1 MLKLVSLLILIAS
14 VSIAP
19 IASAQVT
26 TSSNVP
32 GWIKN
37 TAGWW
42 ADETIDENTFVQAI
56 QWLVSNNIIDIPPT
70 TISSAT
76 DTIIPNWVKNTAG
89 WWANSVISDDD
100 FVNSIQ
106 YLIKV
111 GIMTVPQAEKSM
123 PVKSTLSSNA
133 DTGLVAEINELK
145 AQAGKCQE
153 YDKASEVYLC
163 ESELKDNLEMLE
175 LMIKSTKYEL
185 GPIHF
190 YYKPSQVVINSEGN
204 SIVELKLVIK
214 NTDSKNQSIFCT
226 GPSACNYEL
235 TDGKKS
241 WVYSANNI
249 PTGRLEMKPDTTHE
263 IKFTFG
269 PPAQRHLERWNYDQ
283 STEYF
288 LKINEPFGNL
298 SMPLELTVRQ

>member
-1 MLKLVSLLILIAS
+1 MLKIVSLLILIAS

-19 IASAQVT
+19 IASAQVA

-42 ADETIDENTFVQAI
+42 ADGIIDENTFVQAV

-70 TISSAT
+70 TVSSAA
-76 DTIIPNWVKNTAG
+76 DTTIPDWVKNTAG

-106 YLIKV
+106 YIIKV
-111 GIMTVPQAEKSM
+111 GIMVIPQAEKSM
-123 PVKSTLSSNA
+123 HVKSTVSSNA
-133 DTGLVAEINELK
+133 DTGLAAEINELK
-145 AQAGKCQE
+145 AQVAGCQD

-163 ESELKDNLEMLE
+163 ESELKEKLEMHE
-175 LMIKSTKYEL
+175 LMIESTKYEL
-185 GPIHF
+185 GPVNF

-204 SIVELKLVIK
+204 SIVEITLVIK
-214 NTDSKNQSIFCT
+214 NTDNKEQSIFCT
-226 GPSACNYEL
+226 GPSACNYAIS
-235 TDGKKS
+235 DGKKS
-241 WVYSANNI
+241 WVYSANDI
-249 PTGRLEMKPDTTHE
+249 PTGRLVMKADTTHE

-298 SMPLELTVRQ
+298 SMPLELTVR